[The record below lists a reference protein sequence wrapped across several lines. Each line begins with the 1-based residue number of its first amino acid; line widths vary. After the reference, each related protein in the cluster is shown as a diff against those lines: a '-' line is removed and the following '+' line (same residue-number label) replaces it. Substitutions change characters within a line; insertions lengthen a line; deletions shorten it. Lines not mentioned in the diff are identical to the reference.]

1 MLVTVMTYRARAGE
15 EDAIVALHEDW
26 QRRRRVR
33 MRGYVSGELL
43 NDLRDPQSFVDIAR
57 YENEDA
63 ARASGADP
71 EQAAWYARL
80 ASLVEMEPVMAQYH
94 TAWRVD

>member
-1 MLVTVMTYRARAGE
+1 MFVTMMTYRARAGE

-26 QRRRRVR
+26 QRRRCACLH
-33 MRGYVSGELL
+33 GYVSGELL
-43 NDLRDPQSFVDIAR
+43 NDLRDPQGFVDIAR

-71 EQAAWYARL
+71 EQTAWYARL
-80 ASLVEMEPVMAQYH
+80 ASLAETEPVTAQYH
-94 TAWRVD
+94 TAWQVD